1 MRGVPHYR
9 SNQRVEITDITRIGT
24 IDTVTMMGRVDS
36 DTAGTLEK
44 TLTDLMSAGSKEI
57 VCDFSSTTYISSA
70 GLRVLL
76 SVTKTLVRS
85 QGRIVLCS
93 LRPNVALVFTIAG
106 FNQIMKIYPTRDAAI
121 KVLAGDSGP

>member
-1 MRGVPHYR
+1 M
-9 SNQRVEITDITRIGT
+9 EITDITRIGT